1 MGSLWKKPR
10 VGQAFVLLQYGLQKP
25 HKRLQNPNKEGTGL
39 SGIDLVD
46 VRLMHEARLY
56 GLGVRV
62 YGFGQLWGLRV

>member
-1 MGSLWKKPR
+1 MAYKSPIKGFKTPTK
-10 VGQAFVLLQYGLQKP
+10 Q
-25 HKRLQNPNKEGTGL
+25 GTGL